1 MLANGWKMGRVE
13 LAHLCPIEGVDV
25 VITGESADP
34 AVVEALR
41 KRDCEVRIV
50 A

>member
-1 MLANGWKMGRVE
+1 M
-13 LAHLCPIEGVDV
+13 

-41 KRDCEVRIV
+41 ESGCEVQI
-50 A
+50 AA